1 MKLSELS
8 TERAA
13 DVLCEITPYVASLTG
28 DKALLDALK
37 TEVGAGG
44 KSVAEVYTMGAK
56 KIASIVPIVLKD
68 HRQDV
73 FGILAALNE
82 TDVETITRQNIL
94 KTILQIRELAKDK
107 ELADFF
113 KSWGQQEASV

>member
-13 DVLCEITPYVASLTG
+13 DVLCEITPYVANLTG

-37 TEVGAGG
+37 TEVGAGD
-44 KSVAEVYTMGAK
+44 KSVAEIYTIGAK
-56 KIASIVPIVLKD
+56 KIAAIVPIELKD

-82 TDVETITRQNIL
+82 TDVETSTRQNIL

-113 KSWGQQEASV
+113 KSWGQQEASA